1 MITVDGAEYIIQK
14 EMREFGEELVPLEH
28 ASGRV
33 LAEDVVADRDIPP
46 YDRVTMDG
54 IAIRYDDFKKG
65 TRTFAIKGT
74 QAAGD
79 KALTIT
85 NADECVEIMTG
96 AALPI
101 GTDTIVRYEDLDM
114 FDGMA
119 TIKTENIRYGQ
130 NIHYTGTDKLKN
142 TLLAGAGQLIGPAF
156 INIAASVGKAQL
168 KVKRMP
174 RVCILSSGNELVPVE
189 QTPTDYE
196 VRRSNNYAIASI
208 LLQHRIQASMYH
220 IPDEKELIHTALSK
234 CLKESDVLIL
244 TGGVSMGKFDYLPE
258 VFDELEITQLF
269 HKVRQRPGKPFWFGS
284 DVEQKLVFAFP
295 GNPVSAFM
303 CMHRYFVPWLYATL
317 GLKQPQPVYAI
328 LTEDYSFKPEL
339 TYFLQVK
346 LEYKSDGRLLATPHE
361 GNGSGD
367 FVNLLSAD
375 AFMELP
381 EMTTNYKKGEA
392 YRVWPYKTLIH
403 E

>member
-1 MITVDGAEYIIQK
+1 MITVDGADYIIQK

-28 ASGRV
+28 ATGRV
-33 LAEDVVADRDIPP
+33 LAEDIIADRDIPP

-54 IAIRYDDFKKG
+54 IAIRHSDFEKG
-65 TRTFAIKGT
+65 TRKFNTKGI
-74 QAAGD
+74 QSAGD
-79 KALTIT
+79 KALAIE
-85 NADECVEIMTG
+85 AAAECVEVMTG
-96 AALPI
+96 AALPV
-101 GTDTIVRYEDLDM
+101 GADTIVRYEDVDI
-114 FDGMA
+114 FEGTA
-119 TIKTENIRYGQ
+119 TLKTENVRYGQ

-142 TLLAGAGQLIGPAF
+142 TLLATTGRLIDPAL

-168 KVKRMP
+168 QVKRLP

-189 QTPTDYE
+189 QTPNEYE

-220 IPDEKELIHTALSK
+220 IPDDKQTIRTALSN

-258 VFDELEITQLF
+258 VFDELDITQLF

-284 DVEQKLVFAFP
+284 DADQKLVFAFP

-303 CMHRYFVPWLYATL
+303 CMHRYFVPWLNATL
-317 GLKQPQPVYAI
+317 GLKPPQPVYAV
-328 LTEDYSFKPEL
+328 LTKDYTFRPEL

-346 LEYKSDGRLLATPHE
+346 LEYRSDGRLLATPQE

-367 FVNLLSAD
+367 FVNLLAAD

-381 EMTTNYKKGEA
+381 EMTTNYKKGDA
-392 YRVWPYKTLIH
+392 YRIWPFKTLIH

>member
-14 EMREFGEELVPLEH
+14 ELREFGEEIVPLEN
-28 ASGRV
+28 ATGRV
-33 LAEDVVADRDIPP
+33 LAEDITADRDIPP

-54 IAIRYDDFKKG
+54 IAIRYSDFEKG
-65 TRTFAIKGT
+65 TRKFNIKGI
-74 QAAGD
+74 QSAGD
-79 KALTIT
+79 KALTID
-85 NADECVEIMTG
+85 APAECVEVMTG

-101 GTDTIVRYEDLDM
+101 GADTVLRYEDLDIYE
-114 FDGMA
+114 GTA
-119 TIKTENIRYGQ
+119 AIKSGNAKYGQ
-130 NIHYTGTDKLKN
+130 NIHYMGTDKMKN
-142 TLLAGAGQLIGPAF
+142 TLLANAGQVIGSAF
-156 INIAASVGKAQL
+156 INIAATVGKAQL
-168 KVKRMP
+168 KVKRQP

-189 QTPTDYE
+189 QIPNEYE

-220 IPDEKELIHTALSK
+220 IPDDKGMIHTALSK
-234 CLKESDVLIL
+234 CLKENDVLIL

-258 VFDELEITQLF
+258 VFEELEITQLF
-269 HKVRQRPGKPFWFGS
+269 HKVRQRPGKPFWFGT
-284 DVEQKLVFAFP
+284 DVDQKLVFAFP

-317 GLKQPQPVYAI
+317 GLKPLQPLYAV
-328 LTEDYSFKPEL
+328 LAEDYSFKPGL
-339 TYFLQVK
+339 TYFLQVR
-346 LEYKSDGRLLATPHE
+346 LEYLSDGRLLAIPQE

-381 EMTTNYKKGEA
+381 EMTTDFKKGEA
-392 YRVWPYKTLIH
+392 YRIWPYKTVIH

>member
-14 EMREFGEELVPLEH
+14 ELREFGEEIVPLEN
-28 ASGRV
+28 ATGRV
-33 LAEDVVADRDIPP
+33 LAEDIAADRDIPP

-54 IAIRYDDFKKG
+54 IAIRHSDFEKG
-65 TRTFAIKGT
+65 TRKFNIKGI
-74 QAAGD
+74 QSAGE
-79 KALTIT
+79 KAWTID
-85 NADECVEIMTG
+85 APAECVEVMTG

-101 GTDTIVRYEDLDM
+101 GADTVLRYEDVDIYE
-114 FDGMA
+114 GTA
-119 TIKTENIRYGQ
+119 TIKSGNVKYGQ
-130 NIHYTGTDKLKN
+130 NIHYMGTDKLKN
-142 TLLAGAGQLIGPAF
+142 TLLAEAGRLIDPAF

-168 KVKRMP
+168 KVKRLP
-174 RVCILSSGNELVPVE
+174 RVCILSSGDELVPIE
-189 QTPTDYE
+189 QTPDEYQ

-208 LLQHRIQASMYH
+208 LLQHRIHASMYH
-220 IPDEKELIHTALSK
+220 IPDEKETIRTALSK
-234 CLKESDVLIL
+234 CLKENDVLIL

-269 HKVRQRPGKPFWFGS
+269 HKVGQRPGKPFWFGS
-284 DVEQKLVFAFP
+284 DVDQKLVFAFP
-295 GNPVSAFM
+295 GNPVSAFL

-317 GLKQPQPVYAI
+317 GLKRTQPVYAV
-328 LTEDYSFKPEL
+328 LAEDYNFNAEL

-346 LEYKSDGRLLATPHE
+346 LEYLSNGRLLATPSE

-381 EMTTNYKKGEA
+381 GMQKTFKKGEA
-392 YRVWPYKTLIH
+392 YRVWIYKTLIH